1 MHHIKLCIFGLNS
14 IVFPKG
20 LQVFSN
26 SMKNKWQ
33 KQAEEKHMKF
43 KFKYK
48 QKKKDIFQRF
58 YRGLIIKI
66 L

>member
-1 MHHIKLCIFGLNS
+1 
-14 IVFPKG
+14 
-20 LQVFSN
+20 
-26 SMKNKWQ
+26 MKNKWQ

>member
-1 MHHIKLCIFGLNS
+1 MHHIKLFIFGLNS
-14 IVFPKG
+14 IVFPKR

-48 QKKKDIFQRF
+48 QKKRISFKDFT
-58 YRGLIIKI
+58 GV
-66 L
+66 